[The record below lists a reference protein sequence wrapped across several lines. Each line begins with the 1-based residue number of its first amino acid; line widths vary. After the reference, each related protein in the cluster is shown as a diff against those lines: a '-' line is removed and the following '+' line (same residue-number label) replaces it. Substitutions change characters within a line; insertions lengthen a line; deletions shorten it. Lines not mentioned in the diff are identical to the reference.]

1 MLQTIRDRAHG
12 WIAWAI
18 IVLIS
23 IPFALWGIQS
33 YLGVGAEPIVAQVNG
48 IEIPQRE
55 LDRQVQTARMQLRE
69 RLGAAYDPD
78 RFDDKRLR
86 EEVRDD
92 MIREA
97 LLRDVAHR
105 LGMRVSDDELRARI
119 LVEPAF
125 QRDGRFD
132 NTTYER
138 VLELQGMSPDT
149 LAARLRQ
156 QIVAGQMS
164 RAVAGSELVTQAER
178 DAYQR
183 LAGQKR
189 DISWLR
195 IPAARFE
202 GAEPIGDDAIKAY
215 YDGNAARFQ
224 IPEQVKVDYLVL
236 DVAALASKTEIPED
250 ELRRVYESDQAR
262 FGQPERRKVRHILL
276 SVPPGADGAAEQSA
290 LKEIEAVRKRLE
302 GGEPFDKVAKEVS
315 KDPGSKDQGGSL
327 GEIEKGMMDPAFE
340 QAAFS
345 LATGVLSQ
353 PVKSRFGYH
362 LIQVESVVP
371 ASVKPFDAVRE
382 QIRGEIAKQRA
393 EAAFYDMGERLANL
407 VYESSDS
414 LEPASK
420 ELGLEVRHSDWIA
433 RQGGEGV
440 LGNPKVTAAAFSEE
454 VLVERRNSD
463 LVEPEQDAQ
472 RAVVVRVTDHREAS
486 ARPLE
491 EVRDEI
497 VAELRKE
504 RGRKGAAEAA
514 AAGAEKLKSG
524 ADWKTVAG
532 EDKVE
537 EVGLVARNDPKLP
550 SPVRQAAFTLPLPA
564 KDKASLGTASFED
577 GDSAILRV
585 ARVEDGKPVGGDKTA
600 AGADSKAS
608 AQETSMLGELMGR
621 QVYEAMLRDMERRAK
636 IEREPLTAA
645 TPEG

>member
-48 IEIPQRE
+48 IEIAQRD
-55 LDRQVQTARMQLRE
+55 LDQQVQTARMQLRE

-86 EEVRDD
+86 QEVLDEVV
-92 MIREA
+92 RET
-97 LLRDVAHR
+97 LLMDVTRR

-125 QRDGRFD
+125 QQDGRFD
-132 NTTYER
+132 NATYER
-138 VLELQGMSPDT
+138 ALELQGMSSDM
-149 LAARLRQ
+149 LASRLRQ
-156 QIVAGQMS
+156 QIVANQMV

-178 DAYQR
+178 DVYQR

-195 IPAARFE
+195 VPAARFE
-202 GAEPIGDDAIKAY
+202 GAEPIGDDDIKAY

-224 IPEQVKVDYLVL
+224 IPEQVKLDYLVL
-236 DVAALASKTEIPED
+236 DVTSLASKTEIPED
-250 ELRRVYESDQAR
+250 EVRRIYETEQAR
-262 FGQPERRKVRHILL
+262 FGQPERRRVRHILL
-276 SVPPGADGAAEQSA
+276 TVPPGADAAA
-290 LKEIEAVRKRLE
+290 DRATLDEIEAVRKRLE

-315 KDPGSKDQGGSL
+315 QDPGSKDQGGSL

-345 LATGVLSQ
+345 MAAGELSQ

-362 LIQVESVVP
+362 LIQVESVAP

-382 QIRGEIAKQRA
+382 QVRGEIAKQRA
-393 EAAFYDMGERLANL
+393 ESAFYDMGERLANL

-420 ELGLEVRHSDWIA
+420 ELGLEVRHSDWVA
-433 RQGGEGV
+433 RTGGEGI

-454 VLVERRNSD
+454 VLVQRRNSD
-463 LVEPEQDAQ
+463 LIEPEQDIQ

-486 ARPLE
+486 LRPLS
-491 EVRDEI
+491 EVREQI
-497 VAELRKE
+497 VAALRKE

-514 AAGAEKLKSG
+514 AAGAEKLRSG
-524 ADWKTVAG
+524 ADWKAVAG

-537 EVGLVARNDPKLP
+537 EAGLVDRNDLKLP
-550 SPVRQAAFTLPLPA
+550 PAVRQAAFTLPPPA
-564 KDKASLGTASFED
+564 TGKVSVGTSSFED
-577 GDSAILRV
+577 GDAAIVRV
-585 ARVEDGKPVGGDKTA
+585 TRVEDGKPASGDKTA
-600 AGADSKAS
+600 AGTDPAA
-608 AQETSMLGELMGR
+608 AQEISMLGQLMGR
-621 QVYEAMLRDMERRAK
+621 RVYDAMVRDMERRAK
-636 IEREPLTAA
+636 IEREPLASP

>member
-1 MLQTIRDRAHG
+1 M
-12 WIAWAI
+12 
-18 IVLIS
+18 S
-23 IPFALWGIQS
+23 S
-33 YLGVGAEPIVAQVNG
+33 
-48 IEIPQRE
+48 
-55 LDRQVQTARMQLRE
+55 
-69 RLGAAYDPD
+69 
-78 RFDDKRLR
+78 
-86 EEVRDD
+86 D
-92 MIREA
+92 M
-97 LLRDVAHR
+97 
-105 LGMRVSDDELRARI
+105 
-119 LVEPAF
+119 
-125 QRDGRFD
+125 
-132 NTTYER
+132 
-138 VLELQGMSPDT
+138 

-156 QIVAGQMS
+156 QIVSSQMA

-178 DAYQR
+178 ASYQR

-189 DISWLR
+189 DLSWLR

-202 GAEPIGDDAIKAY
+202 GAEPIADDVIQAY
-215 YDGNAARFQ
+215 YDANVARFQ
-224 IPEQVKVDYLVL
+224 IPEQVKLDYLVL
-236 DVAALASKTEIPED
+236 DVTALASKTEIPEE
-250 ELRRVYESDQAR
+250 ELRRMYGSEQAR

-276 SVPPGADGAAEQSA
+276 AVPQGADAAADQAA
-290 LKEIEAVRKRLE
+290 LKETEAVRKRLE

-340 QAAFS
+340 KAAFS
-345 LATGVLSQ
+345 LAAGELSQ

-382 QIRGEIAKQRA
+382 QLRGEIAKQRA

-433 RQGGEGV
+433 QQGGEGV

-463 LVEPEQDAQ
+463 LIEPEKDAQ

-486 ARPLE
+486 VKPLS
-491 EVRDEI
+491 EVRDEV

-504 RGRKGAAEAA
+504 RGRKGAADAA

-524 ADWKTVAG
+524 ADWKSVAG

-537 EVGLVARNDPKLP
+537 EPGLVARNDPKVP
-550 SPVRQAAFTLPLPA
+550 PPVRQAAFTLPIPG
-564 KDKASLGTASFED
+564 KDKASVGTASFED
-577 GDSAILRV
+577 GDAAILRV
-585 ARVEDGKPVGGDKTA
+585 ARVEDGKPSGDDKTA
-600 AGADSKAS
+600 GADAMAS
-608 AQETSMLGELMGR
+608 QEASMLGQLMGR
-621 QVYEAMLRDMERRAK
+621 QVYNALLRDMERRAK
-636 IEREPLTAA
+636 IEREPLAA
-645 TPEG
+645 PTPEG

>member
-18 IVLIS
+18 VILIS

-48 IEIPQRE
+48 IEIPQRD
-55 LDRQVQTARMQLRE
+55 LDRQVQTARIQLRE

-86 EEVRDD
+86 EEVLDE
-92 MIREA
+92 MIRET
-97 LLRDVAHR
+97 LLTDVARR

-132 NTTYER
+132 KATYER
-138 VLELQGMSPDT
+138 VLELQGMSSDM
-149 LAARLRQ
+149 LASRLRQ
-156 QIVAGQMS
+156 QIVASQMR

-178 DAYQR
+178 DSYQR

-189 DISWLR
+189 DVSWLR
-195 IPAARFE
+195 VPSARFE

-215 YDGNAARFQ
+215 YDSNAARFQ
-224 IPEQVKVDYLVL
+224 VPEQVKLDYLVL
-236 DVAALASKTEIPED
+236 DSVALASKTEIPED

-276 SVPPGADGAAEQSA
+276 TLPPGADATADQGV
-290 LKEIEAVRKRLE
+290 LKETEAVRKRLA

-315 KDPGSKDQGGSL
+315 QDPGSKDQGGAL

-345 LATGVLSQ
+345 LAAGELSQ

-371 ASVKPFDAVRE
+371 ALVKPLEAVRE
-382 QIRGEIAKQRA
+382 ELRGEIARQRA
-393 EAAFYDMGERLANL
+393 ESAFYDMGERLANL

-414 LEPASK
+414 LEPASR

-433 RQGGEGV
+433 RQGGEGI

-454 VLVERRNSD
+454 VLAQRRNSD
-463 LVEPEQDAQ
+463 LIEPEPDAQ
-472 RAVVVRVTDHREAS
+472 RAVVVRVGDHREAW
-486 ARPLE
+486 ARPLD

-514 AAGAEKLKSG
+514 AAGAEKLESG
-524 ADWKTVAG
+524 ADWKAVAG

-537 EVGLVARNDPKLP
+537 EAGLVDRKDPKLP
-550 SPVRQAAFTLPLPA
+550 PTVRQAAFTLPLPGQG
-564 KDKASLGTASFED
+564 KASVGTVSLED
-577 GDSAILRV
+577 GDSAIVRV
-585 ARVEDGKPVGGDKTA
+585 TRVEDGKPAGGEKTA
-600 AGADSKAS
+600 TGTDPMA
-608 AQETSMLGELMGR
+608 AQEASMLGQLMGR
-621 QVYEAMLRDMERRAK
+621 QVFDALLRDMERRAK
-636 IEREPLTAA
+636 IDREPLAA
-645 TPEG
+645 PIPEG